1 MYLDF
6 RDALARLGRAVIK
19 ERYGNLFEMYTD
31 ATGEDPYRV
40 PMRIAP
46 GAHFS
51 MGGLWSDFDQM
62 TSIPGLFVAGEAGWG
77 YHGANRLGAN
87 SLLSACVDG
96 WFTLPLSVPNYLAGL
111 LGTQPPGPDDPSV
124 TATLGDVRARV
135 DKLLSIGGTQGP
147 DRFHRRLGD
156 ILYRGCG
163 VSRSAQGLTAA
174 IAEIDS
180 LTDDFWSDLRVAGTG
195 SQFNQELEKAGR
207 VADFLGLARLMCVD
221 ALDRD
226 ESCGAH
232 FRVEHQTADGEALRD
247 DERWCFVSAWEHG
260 ADGTPVRHEEP
271 LSFTAVPLATRNY
284 K

>member
-1 MYLDF
+1 M
-6 RDALARLGRAVIK
+6 RL
-19 ERYGNLFEMYTD
+19 
-31 ATGEDPYRV
+31 
-40 PMRIAP
+40 AP

-96 WFTLPLSVPNYLAGL
+96 WFTLPFSVPDYLAGL
-111 LGTQPPGPDDPSV
+111 LGTQPPAPGDPEV
-124 TATLGDVRARV
+124 TAAVSDVRARV
-135 DKLLSIGGTQGP
+135 QALLSIGGTQGP
-147 DRFHRRLGD
+147 DRFHRRLGE
-156 ILYRGCG
+156 ILYTGCG
-163 VSRSAQGLTAA
+163 VSRSAAGLTTAIDQIDQLAA
-174 IAEIDS
+174 E
-180 LTDDFWSDLRVAGTG
+180 FWSDLRVAGSG
-195 SQFNQELEKAGR
+195 AEFNQELEKAGR

-232 FRVEHQTADGEALRD
+232 FRQEHQTPDGEAQRD
-247 DERWCFVSAWEHG
+247 DEHWCFVSAWEHCG
-260 ADGTPVRHEEP
+260 DEPPIRHDEP
-271 LSFTAVPLATRNY
+271 LEFTAVPLVSRNY